1 MRRIAAKKAKP
12 GMVLSR
18 PVYDSSGLELYE
30 LGATL
35 ADSDLAKLEIYGI
48 SELLIDD
55 PRVADVPVQPL
66 IAPEIEADV
75 VRSLRELLTESRSA
89 GCIDEQLVMQVERSI
104 TKMCRELFPDVMG
117 EVNASG
123 CHSLDDYDYVQP
135 VKAAGL
141 SILMG
146 RRQGLSLK
154 QLTYLG
160 LAAALMN
167 GGYIL
172 LPSGL
177 PRKKDPLTPQEER
190 VFRLH
195 PQIGVQQLEKAGGVA
210 EDTSTAIMQHHERWD
225 GTGYPS
231 GLQAEQISINARI
244 IAIADTYY
252 EMVSKRPDR
261 KPYMPHEAIEFIM
274 AYSGDLFDPD
284 LVEIFSRQMPL
295 YPTGVTVKL
304 NTGEMAIVSD
314 ANLGFIGRPVVRMC
328 TTDEGKPLDEPY
340 DLDLAE
346 PENQDR
352 LVASVMDY

>member
-89 GCIDEQLVMQVERSI
+89 GGIDEHLVMQVERSI
-104 TKMCRELFPDVMG
+104 TNMCRELFPDVMG

-154 QLTYLG
+154 QLTYLR

-172 LPSGL
+172 
-177 PRKKDPLTPQEER
+177 
-190 VFRLH
+190 
-195 PQIGVQQLEKAGGVA
+195 
-210 EDTSTAIMQHHERWD
+210 
-225 GTGYPS
+225 
-231 GLQAEQISINARI
+231 
-244 IAIADTYY
+244 
-252 EMVSKRPDR
+252 
-261 KPYMPHEAIEFIM
+261 
-274 AYSGDLFDPD
+274 
-284 LVEIFSRQMPL
+284 
-295 YPTGVTVKL
+295 
-304 NTGEMAIVSD
+304 
-314 ANLGFIGRPVVRMC
+314 
-328 TTDEGKPLDEPY
+328 
-340 DLDLAE
+340 
-346 PENQDR
+346 
-352 LVASVMDY
+352 